1 MIPYS
6 LPSSEI
12 IATAC
17 RVPLFAPKYKNE
29 IWTKGPTSF
38 CKVWAGVDCL
48 ESLALNVST
57 VFLFRNFVSF
67 KEKTSALCVK

>member
-38 CKVWAGVDCL
+38 CKVWAGGEESRTDSDPVFEFLDLLVQTYL
-48 ESLALNVST
+48 E
-57 VFLFRNFVSF
+57 
-67 KEKTSALCVK
+67 KKM

>member
-6 LPSSEI
+6 LPSSES

-38 CKVWAGVDCL
+38 CKVWAGVRTP
-48 ESLALNVST
+48 SASRKTVLNV
-57 VFLFRNFVSF
+57 LFFV
-67 KEKTSALCVK
+67 KL

>member
-29 IWTKGPTSF
+29 IWTKVQP
-38 CKVWAGVDCL
+38 
-48 ESLALNVST
+48 
-57 VFLFRNFVSF
+57 RFVKFGQGWIVLSR
-67 KEKTSALCVK
+67 SH